1 MYSLDELDKRIL
13 TDLEYNCRI
22 SFQELSRK
30 YAISANAIRRRILNL
45 EESGVIYGYSIVLS
59 PEMTE
64 TEYMFGLLT
73 TDGSRDEVDLVDEI
87 GSSKNVIAAASYTDG
102 VYAFVAE
109 YHGPKEQLE
118 IGSLLR
124 RIDSV
129 ENSELHTIVRSWGDK
144 MTLTKTHLRV
154 LKPLLEDPR
163 LPIVEVA
170 KRAGLT
176 ARRVRRLVK
185 ELEDGGGLRF
195 VALLE
200 LGATSNIPF
209 IVRIRWNEKNHDYSA
224 ILDWLMKE
232 YSLHHWESYISTS
245 EPLLY
250 VLLVADDLTQL
261 TEIVRSIRKSK
272 QVTHAQVLVG
282 YYHKFFSSYRR
293 EKLVEMVEKAS

>member
-109 YHGPKEQLE
+109 YHGPRNNLKSVLSCVGL
-118 IGSLLR
+118 IVLRIPSFTLL
-124 RIDSV
+124 
-129 ENSELHTIVRSWGDK
+129 
-144 MTLTKTHLRV
+144 
-154 LKPLLEDPR
+154 
-163 LPIVEVA
+163 
-170 KRAGLT
+170 
-176 ARRVRRLVK
+176 
-185 ELEDGGGLRF
+185 
-195 VALLE
+195 
-200 LGATSNIPF
+200 
-209 IVRIRWNEKNHDYSA
+209 
-224 ILDWLMKE
+224 
-232 YSLHHWESYISTS
+232 
-245 EPLLY
+245 
-250 VLLVADDLTQL
+250 
-261 TEIVRSIRKSK
+261 
-272 QVTHAQVLVG
+272 
-282 YYHKFFSSYRR
+282 
-293 EKLVEMVEKAS
+293 